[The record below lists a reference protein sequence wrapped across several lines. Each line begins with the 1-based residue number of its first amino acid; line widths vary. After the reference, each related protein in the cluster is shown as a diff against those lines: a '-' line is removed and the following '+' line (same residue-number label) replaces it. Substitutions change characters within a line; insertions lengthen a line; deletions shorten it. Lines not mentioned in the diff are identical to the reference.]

1 MLKLLLGGALLI
13 FVVSLLWTVSYE
25 HLISKPLDLI
35 RKMASQ
41 VKEEQQV
48 PHPDLSNER
57 CEEVLEIGETLNKLM
72 NRIEK
77 LKINVY
83 EDKLNLKALEIQ
95 YLKSQVAP
103 HSLINCLSAI
113 ASMHGR
119 RKAAHK

>member
-1 MLKLLLGGALLI
+1 M
-13 FVVSLLWTVSYE
+13 VSLLWTVSYE

-95 YLKSQVAP
+95 YLKSRSAALSDQL
-103 HSLINCLSAI
+103 SLRNRINAI
-113 ASMHGR
+113 HGR

>member
-57 CEEVLEIGETLNKLM
+57 CEEVLEIGETLISMM
-72 NRIEK
+72 NRID
-77 LKINVY
+77 
-83 EDKLNLKALEIQ
+83 EDK
-95 YLKSQVAP
+95 
-103 HSLINCLSAI
+103 
-113 ASMHGR
+113 
-119 RKAAHK
+119 

>member
-1 MLKLLLGGALLI
+1 
-13 FVVSLLWTVSYE
+13 
-25 HLISKPLDLI
+25 
-35 RKMASQ
+35 MASQ

-95 YLKSQVAP
+95 YLKSQALSDQL
-103 HSLINCLSAI
+103 SLRNRINAI
-113 ASMHGR
+113 HGR